1 MAVFMDLL
9 IFGALLMIAFN
20 MKALGERMNHANKEQ
35 LDERAYERLK
45 AEIKEELKS
54 EREH

>member
-1 MAVFMDLL
+1 MAIFTDLL

-20 MKALGERMNHANKEQ
+20 MKAFGERMSRANKEQ
-35 LDERAYERLK
+35 MDEAAYGRMK